1 MLAQG
6 DTLVYKQ
13 LNRKLKSVAN
23 QQPFCTENHLKMASK
38 EDRKKIKAAFSEDED
53 DVEYM
58 LPRKKQ
64 KKKTNTLASGFDL
77 NLCPPSAA
85 SDAVKIQPYSIYLGR
100 GIGAEIKEFRK
111 NYYIASSKTVDS
123 EIRNRFKLALDQLPI
138 LAKAVEVLQEY
149 VKDQPTNSGL

>member
-23 QQPFCTENHLKMASK
+23 QQPFCTENHLKMHLK
-38 EDRKKIKAAFSEDED
+38 RIERKLKAAFSEDED

-58 LPRKKQ
+58 LPRKKTEE
-64 KKKTNTLASGFDL
+64 KTNTSASGFDL
-77 NLCPPSAA
+77 NLCLPSAA

-100 GIGAEIKEFRK
+100 GIGVEIKEFAK
-111 NYYIASSKTVDS
+111 IIILPSL
-123 EIRNRFKLALDQLPI
+123 KLWI
-138 LAKAVEVLQEY
+138 LR
-149 VKDQPTNSGL
+149 